1 MTYISATIAAS
12 NSSNGSAGFHLGI
25 NDALYLFTFWIS
37 FISAGLGM
45 AKSLKVGVCRILP
58 EKGLLGSLLTVRF
71 ILIFLACSST
81 LFGKAIFFAQSLQ
94 CSTSDNRLISTTL
107 GFTSV
112 ILPGL
117 ITGIIF
123 IRHRSLLKTFLTHP
137 SLFLLPAF
145 TFFSFESNVKC
156 CSSNQDSQ
164 SEVEISFSVRATC
177 LNILFSLTTLI
188 LYALTLTSYDGPNC
202 PDWLGLIVILLVGVL
217 LTVILLSTTCS
228 SSCCPNSC
236 PSNSSSCSTFCCP
249 PLEFGVY
256 LPSDPHKVFIKDPTQ
271 SNGRKEIKEMDEAE
285 GEDEDETTRARNGEE
300 EV

>member
-1 MTYISATIAAS
+1 M
-12 NSSNGSAGFHLGI
+12 
-25 NDALYLFTFWIS
+25 
-37 FISAGLGM
+37 
-45 AKSLKVGVCRILP
+45 
-58 EKGLLGSLLTVRF
+58 
-71 ILIFLACSST
+71 
-81 LFGKAIFFAQSLQ
+81 
-94 CSTSDNRLISTTL
+94 
-107 GFTSV
+107 
-112 ILPGL
+112 
-117 ITGIIF
+117 
-123 IRHRSLLKTFLTHP
+123 
-137 SLFLLPAF
+137 PAF

-249 PLEFGVY
+249 QLEFGVY

-271 SNGRKEIKEMDEAE
+271 SNGRKEIKDMDEAE
-285 GEDEDETTRARNGEE
+285 EDGEKDEDETTRTRNDKE